1 MKTALFRCMP
11 KRGLKFQGKTVPPRS
26 SELALSMFLSSC
38 KWNRSKILR
47 TLRHWSPT
55 GERANTRFR
64 HYWKSLDFTTLCGI
78 PFEEC
83 LNCKILLYIASKN
96 CLCADEKINSGMRIW
111 RISKIQTDAATTRF
125 TFLPYFLPS
134 WFSTVSSI
142 SWVNMSLVTILNL
155 EKLHCL
161 RFYF

>member
-1 MKTALFRCMP
+1 MP
-11 KRGLKFQGKTVPPRS
+11 KRGLKFESERVHPRGRK
-26 SELALSMFLSSC
+26 LVRNMFLSSS

-96 CLCADEKINSGMRIW
+96 CLCADEKINSGMGIW
-111 RISKIQTDAATTRF
+111 RIYHIQTDTATTRF

-155 EKLHCL
+155 KKLHCL

>member
-1 MKTALFRCMP
+1 MHAETRP
-11 KRGLKFQGKTVPPRS
+11 KIWRWKSTSTCSKLVWNV
-26 SELALSMFLSSC
+26 FLSSS
-38 KWNRSKILR
+38 KWNRLHIVR
-47 TLRHWSPT
+47 IMRDWSPT
-55 GERANTRFR
+55 GESVNTPFH
-64 HYWKSLDFTTLCGI
+64 HYWKSLGFSTICGL
-78 PFEEC
+78 PLGQC
-83 LNCKILLYIASKN
+83 LNCKILLYIASRN
-96 CLCADEKINSGMRIW
+96 CLCADEKLISGMGIW

-125 TFLPYFLPS
+125 TFLPYFLSS

>member
-1 MKTALFRCMP
+1 MTKLC
-11 KRGLKFQGKTVPPRS
+11 LKFESKRVHPQGRKLVRK
-26 SELALSMFLSSC
+26 MFLSSS

-96 CLCADEKINSGMRIW
+96 CLCADEKINSGMGMY
-111 RISKIQTDAATTRF
+111 RISYIQMDAATTRF
-125 TFLPYFLPS
+125 TFLTYFLPS
-134 WFSTVSSI
+134 WFSSVFSI
-142 SWVNMSLVTILNL
+142 AWVNMSLVTILNQ
-155 EKLHCL
+155 EKSHCL